1 MFRVAYAGRWW
12 RAPEWR
18 RCWAD
23 VSRGREI
30 VCGQDWREQAKSACT
45 LVLEPLQL
53 GGLLKSTWRF
63 VVATSLRLLISQL
76 TPLS

>member
-1 MFRVAYAGRWW
+1 
-12 RAPEWR
+12 
-18 RCWAD
+18 
-23 VSRGREI
+23 
-30 VCGQDWREQAKSACT
+30 VCGQDWREQAKSAYT

-63 VVATSLRLLISQL
+63 VVATSLRLLIFQL